1 MKTPKQW
8 EILKFIQE
16 IHVDVAQ
23 ILVKAENL
31 PINVKEVNSRKKR
44 KKTLFKLSSNS
55 KHIRHHTTITD
66 IILVKVRKA
75 TLLKSHFDMGVLL

>member
-31 PINVKEVNSRKKR
+31 PINVKEVNSRKK
-44 KKTLFKLSSNS
+44 
-55 KHIRHHTTITD
+55 TT
-66 IILVKVRKA
+66 
-75 TLLKSHFDMGVLL
+75 F